1 MSLFKGKLL
10 SFIFLIFCSSLLMAD
25 QEFIYQAMTQG
36 TKVKANW
43 KIEEKENKLLVSG
56 QNKGRNVFLECSS
69 SYSFLS
75 FTEKVDQDREFKVSR
90 EGSTL
95 KVQFKEKGK
104 EKTKNYDIGQTPW
117 IQEFKFGFQPFLS
130 SNQKEYKF
138 YIINP
143 KDLGLHGMVATKE
156 QVEELTIEG
165 KKYLTQKL
173 KVTLQGFKKKF
184 WRAEV
189 WFDQETQMMV
199 KYKANEGPGTPT
211 TEITLLPKA

>member
-1 MSLFKGKLL
+1 
-10 SFIFLIFCSSLLMAD
+10 
-25 QEFIYQAMTQG
+25 
-36 TKVKANW
+36 
-43 KIEEKENKLLVSG
+43 
-56 QNKGRNVFLECSS
+56 LECSS